1 MLLSARSRR
10 SGSKVTNYKDFATK
24 GWSGVETFNS
34 QKIVDIEGHRGGSV
48 MGEPTPRLGGEMAA
62 VVSAVDSVSDSE
74 IDNILQSTEDL
85 DALFEQEKREMER
98 EAKRAKAAEIVM
110 MRNARAARRSSHH
123 SGTDPSHPTGAS
135 QPVDAKVAAL
145 ISQFSQKPIS
155 ETSHGSDSSSD
166 ESVCSSQSRREKR
179 GKALNKAS
187 GLHDTNRTYV
197 KKKQKF
203 PHAALQ
209 PEFLARS
216 KAPTFDEL
224 NLQLFVAGELE
235 IVLNGGISPDEVL
248 ARLRLLKNAAYKADY
263 IDFGTI
269 RDTHCAIL
277 RKIEN
282 GYATWASDF
291 SPVERQIIES
301 RDRRDRKSKL
311 DKDVG
316 KGEKRSEKKWYCRF
330 FNKRGV

>member
-1 MLLSARSRR
+1 M
-10 SGSKVTNYKDFATK
+10 N
-24 GWSGVETFNS
+24 
-34 QKIVDIEGHRGGSV
+34 
-48 MGEPTPRLGGEMAA
+48 
-62 VVSAVDSVSDSE
+62 SVSDSE
-74 IDNILQSTEDL
+74 IDSILQSGEDL
-85 DALFEQEKREMER
+85 DALFEQEKREMEQ
-98 EAKRAKAAEIVM
+98 EAKRAKAAEIVR

-145 ISQFSQKPIS
+145 ISQFSQKAIS
-155 ETSHGSDSSSD
+155 ETSHGSDSTSD
-166 ESVCSSQSRREKR
+166 ESICSSQSRREKR
-179 GKALNKAS
+179 GKALCKAS

-235 IVLNGGISPDEVL
+235 IILNGGIPANEVL

-263 IDFGTI
+263 MDFGTI
-269 RDTHCAIL
+269 RDTHCTIL

-291 SPVERQIIES
+291 SPVERQIVES
-301 RDRRDRKSKL
+301 RDRHDRRSKL

-316 KGEKRSEKKWYCRF
+316 KGGRREKSGIADFSTKGSVTLGF
-330 FNKRGV
+330 